1 MDGLRGELLPGP
13 ALAHE
18 QYRRGGRGD
27 ASELVIELLHRL
39 GAAEDVAET
48 PEPAQ
53 LVAQLADLSA
63 ELPGLGHAPQDRL
76 QALDVD
82 LLHQIV
88 GRTQAKRLDGAL
100 HARMSGYHY
109 HLRRGTCLQVAHQLD
124 AAPVG

>member
-18 QYRRGGRGD
+18 QYRRGGGGA

-48 PEPAQ
+48 PEPAL
-53 LVAQLADLSA
+53 LVAQLADLHA

-82 LLHQIV
+82 RLHGEV
-88 GRTQAKRLDGAL
+88 VRNQANRVVGAL
-100 HARMSGYHY
+100 HARMSGDHY
-109 HLRRGTCLQVAHQLD
+109 HLRRRT
-124 AAPVG
+124 